1 MLKPYIQSAIL
12 GVIAV
17 LVLNGF
23 LVFAYMSPLLAF
35 LIKDSYILLS
45 NVILGAGLGSFL
57 MYLRRSSNVNETF
70 NPSLDLRFV
79 LSLLVF
85 AMFITY
91 VASLGSF
98 LTCYPLVIYSLYVL
112 SMAASL
118 SSMSVF
124 GEGSSTRLKQCLFF
138 LSAMLLGGGTAGLF
152 WYLVDTWFFL
162 ANPLISSGLLWIT
175 VGIYIQLF
183 LLIFVCDLRVN
194 LASQW
199 MIGIF
204 GIGIA
209 ILALSMQFQPYLSL
223 VLFVAVPVF
232 YAVMRLM
239 FCELNDDKLTWHPKL
254 ELKTSSLLTAENL
267 HELKDKFTDANGKLL
282 FTDANGKSLSDVEKQ
297 SEHGS
302 EVNSHSSS

>member
-138 LSAMLLGGGTAGLF
+138 LSA
-152 WYLVDTWFFL
+152 
-162 ANPLISSGLLWIT
+162 
-175 VGIYIQLF
+175 
-183 LLIFVCDLRVN
+183 
-194 LASQW
+194 
-199 MIGIF
+199 
-204 GIGIA
+204 
-209 ILALSMQFQPYLSL
+209 
-223 VLFVAVPVF
+223 
-232 YAVMRLM
+232 
-239 FCELNDDKLTWHPKL
+239 
-254 ELKTSSLLTAENL
+254 
-267 HELKDKFTDANGKLL
+267 
-282 FTDANGKSLSDVEKQ
+282 
-297 SEHGS
+297 
-302 EVNSHSSS
+302 